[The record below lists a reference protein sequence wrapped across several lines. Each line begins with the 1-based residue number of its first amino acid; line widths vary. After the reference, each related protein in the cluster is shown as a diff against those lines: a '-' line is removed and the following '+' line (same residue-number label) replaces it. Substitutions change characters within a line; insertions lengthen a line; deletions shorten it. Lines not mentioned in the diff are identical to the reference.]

1 MGLAGLAQPEQPMS
15 DLITLLVSAL
25 LLYWAIPESIA
36 IAVILNLWWW
46 DSARRDQATRHA
58 ELLRAIEHRGYG
70 ED

>member
-1 MGLAGLAQPEQPMS
+1 MS

-46 DSARRDQATRHA
+46 WDSARRDQATRHA
-58 ELLRAIEHRGYG
+58 QLLRAVKHRGYG